1 MYYFSELRKNR
12 KKYVG
17 VLCELY
23 LLLFFA
29 LLLGLLLLLLLL
41 RAQLEINIII
51 KNGRNFSFLIIRML
65 KFFRIRMNLSIRQG
79 ETGRIALS
87 LRKTDSDTE
96 KAASLDYVLDIM
108 ARMAQLRKKYK
119 QQFAYLKSKVKVNNF
134 SVRTRIGTGD
144 AATTALASG
153 GSFAAFSLI
162 TLHLQKY
169 YHLDRQKLQVVPYFQ
184 GPLFDL
190 DLDCIIYFKIGHIM
204 ITGFKM
210 LKQRFQ

>member
-87 LRKTDSDTE
+87 LRKTDSD
-96 KAASLDYVLDIM
+96 M

-119 QQFAYLKSKVKVNNF
+119 QQFAYIKSKVKVNNF